1 MYFVEKSEEFYGKT
15 FAVYNVHSLTH
26 LPDDV
31 EHFKGSLNNV
41 SSFPF
46 EN

>member
-31 EHFKGSLNNV
+31 ELPEQCFKLSI
-41 SSFPF
+41 
-46 EN
+46 